1 MVKGIIDAFDHMELC
16 LVKNLKKMATELF
29 HGHQYML
36 LGMLVLLLPFIL
48 STKKLI
54 SNIALYTM
62 NNATIT
68 SQLNKLRYCRNWPN
82 HFMMLIPGI
91 KGKKTNMS

>member
-1 MVKGIIDAFDHMELC
+1 MVKGIIDAFELC
-16 LVKNLKKMATELF
+16 LVENLKKVVTELF

-36 LGMLVLLLPFIL
+36 LDMLVLLLPFIL

-54 SNIALYTM
+54 SNIALCTM

-68 SQLNKLRYCRNWPN
+68 SQLNKLRYCRSWPN
-82 HFMMLIPGI
+82 HFIMLIPGI